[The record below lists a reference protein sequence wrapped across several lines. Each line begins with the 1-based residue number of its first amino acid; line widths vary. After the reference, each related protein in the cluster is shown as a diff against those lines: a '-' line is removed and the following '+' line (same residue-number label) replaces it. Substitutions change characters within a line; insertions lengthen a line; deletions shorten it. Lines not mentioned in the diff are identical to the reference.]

1 MGALDARRMT
11 RAKLWRAGLGCE
23 AADGSSVVR
32 LARWGTWEVH
42 DSKAAIYFL
51 GAARVTTATGR
62 HLSGRLKI
70 IQHHTFKRYAGVFDV
85 LCRALSAV
93 VLWCCA
99 FARRILLGPP
109 MRETRLRV
117 G

>member
-42 DSKAAIYFL
+42 DSKAAINRSESVQEVASIVY
-51 GAARVTTATGR
+51 
-62 HLSGRLKI
+62 
-70 IQHHTFKRYAGVFDV
+70 
-85 LCRALSAV
+85 
-93 VLWCCA
+93 
-99 FARRILLGPP
+99 
-109 MRETRLRV
+109 
-117 G
+117 

>member
-42 DSKAAIYFL
+42 DGKAAIFL
-51 GAARVTTATGR
+51 ARHASR
-62 HLSGRLKI
+62 RRLDG
-70 IQHHTFKRYAGVFDV
+70 T
-85 LCRALSAV
+85 
-93 VLWCCA
+93 
-99 FARRILLGPP
+99 
-109 MRETRLRV
+109 
-117 G
+117 